1 MAEPSDL
8 TLLRN
13 CDYVVRMRLRQPP
26 DLTLDTPADWTMV
39 LEVRQTA
46 GGATVT
52 TSHGSFA
59 LVPHAETLGV
69 WDFMLT
75 AQQTANLT
83 RNTYVYA
90 IHRTN
95 SGYSTV
101 FTKGQLL
108 MESF

>member
-1 MAEPSDL
+1 MAEPHDL

-26 DLTLDTPADWTMV
+26 DLTVETPATWTLV
-39 LEVRQTA
+39 LEVRQTL
-46 GGATVT
+46 GGSTVATST
-52 TSHGSFA
+52 GSFA
-59 LVPHAETLGV
+59 VVPQAETLGV
-69 WDFMLT
+69 WDFTLT
-75 AQQTANLT
+75 AEQTASLT

-90 IHRTN
+90 IRRTDA
-95 SGYSTV
+95 GYVTV